1 MTTVC
6 STRFISSS
14 LTTTAGSFFAS
25 SLPATGSRS
34 TQKIPYRSIIQTV
47 PADRVPAG
55 PLSLLGGFPRQLIF
69 LVVLPTMQ
77 RVLLSLWMTL
87 LLGELALQAATGSE
101 CRVLT
106 LPNGRPLV
114 PCDSRLLEYPTEEVH
129 DDRSDLILVHLCASV
144 RWLCTYSPVQQYRG
158 ITTNACI
165 GVLQGPRNSVSAV
178 CTTERGVCRNSVAR
192 SVSRVCRPRSRLR
205 VIREEV
211 SCVLVRRPS
220 G

>member
-1 MTTVC
+1 MVPRKHVQDERPGGQPSTVVAY
-6 STRFISSS
+6 TRRTPKVVAII
-14 LTTTAGSFFAS
+14 AMM
-25 SLPATGSRS
+25 
-34 TQKIPYRSIIQTV
+34 IPIIQ
-47 PADRVPAG
+47 PG
-55 PLSLLGGFPRQLIF
+55 
-69 LVVLPTMQ
+69 
-77 RVLLSLWMTL
+77 
-87 LLGELALQAATGSE
+87 
-101 CRVLT
+101 
-106 LPNGRPLV
+106 
-114 PCDSRLLEYPTEEVH
+114 
-129 DDRSDLILVHLCASV
+129 
-144 RWLCTYSPVQQYRG
+144 RWLCTYSPIQQYRG